1 MAPNIAK
8 SAWASNQVH
17 GCLEKLTSEISLSYD
32 VVEFARS
39 DGRSV
44 TLEAAISRRACF
56 LRVAFPKVDHWLPHR
71 CDRLVNEDEAKG
83 SRADLIGP
91 GSTVAAMVRACEIG
105 RAYCR
110 DRGWQYV

>member
-17 GCLEKLTSEISLSYD
+17 GCLEKLTSEIILSYD

-83 SRADLIGP
+83 RRADLR
-91 GSTVAAMVRACEIG
+91 SEEHTSELQSLMRTS
-105 RAYCR
+105 
-110 DRGWQYV
+110 